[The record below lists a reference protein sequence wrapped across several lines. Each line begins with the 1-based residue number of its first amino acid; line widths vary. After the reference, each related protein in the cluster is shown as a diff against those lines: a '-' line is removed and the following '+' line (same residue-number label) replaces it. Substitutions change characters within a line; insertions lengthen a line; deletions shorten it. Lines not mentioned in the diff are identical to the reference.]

1 MQKKW
6 RIKNFDEEQV
16 AKFAET
22 LGVKN
27 LTAKILLQRGI
38 SDADKAKIFLNPET
52 EQKFFDPFLMFGMS
66 DAVERISVALERG
79 EKICVYGDYDVD
91 GMSGT
96 AILTRTLRRLGG
108 KVFPYIPRRVEGY
121 GLNIPALEKISES
134 GVKLLIT
141 VDCGISNAK
150 EIAAAKNLDVI
161 VTDHHLPALEKI
173 SGAVAVI
180 DPHQPECNYPEKNLC
195 GAGVAFKLSQ
205 ALAKK
210 ISGSE
215 PENYFTDI
223 DLAALATVADVVPL
237 TGENRKIVRLGLKE
251 MSNSKCLGLN
261 ALVKISGLADK
272 KIFAENVAFQIA
284 PRLNSIG
291 RLSSATTGLKLLL
304 TDDPDE
310 AQSIAEEIDETNTR
324 RKKIE
329 KETFL
334 QADEKFKKL
343 REESGGDLWSAVI
356 SGEGWNAG
364 VIGLTAA
371 KLAEKYNLPSIVVV
385 NEGTLSRGSCRSIA
399 NFHMKNA
406 LDTMADLFE
415 NYGGHSQAAGF
426 SLPTKLVPELKRRFE
441 NYSRSHMTD
450 EDFRP
455 VAEIDALIYPTLI
468 DFQTAKEFENLEPC
482 GTGNPAPVLAC
493 KNVRCADAKVIGAD
507 GTHLKFSVVP
517 EEPDEKNFQSVGVI
531 AFGCADLFP
540 LVETEKIDLIYKP
553 GIDSFQ
559 GEEYVKCFAQ
569 DISATGGEENF
580 PTREQLVEIYKFL
593 KFLRKKTSR
602 FDRQNFVANL
612 NAATKKNFSMY
623 TVLNALDVF
632 SEVGLIKFDG
642 ENFELP
648 ASQKKDLQDSRTFR
662 LSGR

>member
-1 MQKKW
+1 M
-6 RIKNFDEEQV
+6 
-16 AKFAET
+16 
-22 LGVKN
+22 
-27 LTAKILLQRGI
+27 
-38 SDADKAKIFLNPET
+38 
-52 EQKFFDPFLMFGMS
+52 
-66 DAVERISVALERG
+66 
-79 EKICVYGDYDVD
+79 
-91 GMSGT
+91 
-96 AILTRTLRRLGG
+96 
-108 KVFPYIPRRVEGY
+108 
-121 GLNIPALEKISES
+121 
-134 GVKLLIT
+134 
-141 VDCGISNAK
+141 
-150 EIAAAKNLDVI
+150 
-161 VTDHHLPALEKI
+161 
-173 SGAVAVI
+173 
-180 DPHQPECNYPEKNLC
+180 C

-210 ISGSE
+210 ISGID
-215 PENYFTDI
+215 PENYLTDI
-223 DLAALATVADVVPL
+223 DLAAMATVADVVPL
-237 TGENRKIVRLGLKE
+237 TGENRKIVRRGLKE

-272 KIFAENVAFQIA
+272 KISAENVAFQIA

-291 RLSSATTGLKLLL
+291 RLQSASIGLKLLL

-310 AQSIAEEIDETNTR
+310 AQEIAEQIDETNIR
-324 RKKIE
+324 RKQIE

-334 QADEKFKKL
+334 QADKKFQEL

-385 NEGTLSRGSCRSIA
+385 NEGTLSRGSCRSIE

-426 SLPTKLVPELKRRFE
+426 SIPTQLVPELKRRFE
-441 NYSRSHMTD
+441 DYSRSHMTD
-450 EDFRP
+450 EDFCP
-455 VAEIDALIYPTLI
+455 VIEIDDFVYPTLI

-482 GTGNPAPVLAC
+482 GTGNPPPVLAC
-493 KNVRCADAKVIGAD
+493 KNVRCADAKIIGQD

-517 EEPDEKNFQSVGVI
+517 ETFDEENIGSIGAV
-531 AFGCADLFP
+531 AFGFANFLP
-540 LVETEKIDLIYKP
+540 LVETEKINLVYRP

-559 GEEYVKCFAQ
+559 GNEYAKCFVR
-569 DISATGGEENF
+569 DISAIGGEKNF

-602 FDRQNFVANL
+602 FDRQNFVADL
-612 NAATKKNFSMY
+612 NAATQKNFSMY
-623 TVLNALDVF
+623 TVLNALDIF

-648 ASQKKDLQDSRTFR
+648 TGRKKDLQNSRTFR
-662 LSGR
+662 LSGTH